1 MQTKKAG
8 QRKNFAIYSFKGF
21 FIGVING
28 LLGAG
33 GGMLAVPLMTKSGV
47 NQTQAHA
54 TSVAVIFPLSLFSA
68 FLYLHAGRVQLAD
81 VYGYLPWGI
90 CGAIIGAYMLP
101 KIPRAMLRRVFAL
114 ITAIAG
120 FRLLLR

>member
-1 MQTKKAG
+1 MQTEKTEN
-8 QRKNFAIYSFKGF
+8 RKNFIAHSGKGF

-33 GGMLAVPLMTKSGV
+33 GGMLAVPLLTKSGV

-54 TSVAVIFPLSLFSA
+54 TSVAVILPLSLFSA
-68 FLYLHAGRVQLAD
+68 FLYLRAERVQLAD

-90 CGAIIGAYMLP
+90 AGAVIGAWLLP
-101 KIPRAMLRRVFAL
+101 KLSRGLLRKAFAL
-114 ITAIAG
+114 ITIIAG

>member
-1 MQTKKAG
+1 MHGEKIEP
-8 QRKNFAIYSFKGF
+8 RKNFIAHSSKGF
-21 FIGVING
+21 FIGIING

-33 GGMLAVPLMTKSGV
+33 GGMLAVPLLTKSGV

-68 FLYLHAGRVQLAD
+68 LLYLHAGRVQLAD

-90 CGAIIGAYMLP
+90 CGAVIGALMLP
-101 KIPRAMLRRVFAL
+101 KIPRSLLRKIFAL
-114 ITAIAG
+114 ITVIAG
-120 FRLLLR
+120 FRLLIR